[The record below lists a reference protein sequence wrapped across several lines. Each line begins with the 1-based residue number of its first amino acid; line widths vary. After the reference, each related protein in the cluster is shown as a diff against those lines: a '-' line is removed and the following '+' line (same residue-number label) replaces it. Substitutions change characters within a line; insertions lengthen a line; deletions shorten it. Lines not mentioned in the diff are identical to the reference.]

1 MKGFSMDFKK
11 IQEIFSSYYL
21 AIPDYQRDYSW
32 TEAEIST
39 LFDDIKNLMIN
50 NSSEEHFLG
59 AIVTT
64 SFDSESSSGM
74 DIVLED
80 YKISPD
86 NIRHVVDGQQRLTT
100 ISLLMRAA
108 MDLASQTVVLKEQ
121 KNIIQGYLRNLE
133 SCLYGS
139 EMTNDGKSAP
149 RLFLNGNTAHVYMS
163 DKVLGISK
171 ISGQLKYKGA
181 KRLIK
186 AFDYLKLSIKELCD
200 EYCTEYNVKPYEFYR
215 AFFQMFTSQLK
226 FVVIECNTA
235 MNAFQVFD
243 SLNGKGN
250 DLTAADR
257 IKNIFLSW
265 CNNKNALNKW
275 NSLISPLDQDN
286 LVKFFTC
293 YMFYL
298 NGKRVQKRRL
308 PDEYKNEFSS
318 SATVD
323 FDNFYQNQVNAAEI
337 YGKITSKSTG
347 IKSLDDEVLAD
358 LATLNQE
365 QAYLP
370 LFAVLLHFDTKTNAA
385 AIIEFGKSLCSLIT
399 RMQVCEKSN
408 NRLDAI
414 FAECI
419 KKIKNNES
427 IPVLTTFIDS
437 KKIEIANDAQF
448 KSAFQNLSIKDMKQ
462 AKYYLVGIENY
473 LRGQNGDRNKVD
485 VSSKL
490 TVEHIIPQDESAW
503 NNWFSELDFNVSE
516 DDYSEFSEM
525 VIPSIGNMLLLYDDD
540 NSAAGKNTLS
550 EKIKVYR
557 QGSNNSTNSSPMRT
571 FMLVEDFVNQY
582 EKNGFSNK
590 SVEERSEKLANLAI
604 EVW

>member
-1 MKGFSMDFKK
+1 MDFKK

-50 NSSEEHFLG
+50 NSHEEHFLG

-80 YKISPD
+80 YKISSD

-121 KNIIQGYLRNLE
+121 KNIIQGYLRNLA

-139 EMTNDGKSAP
+139 EMTSDGKSAP
-149 RLFLNGNTAHVYMS
+149 RLFLNGNTARVYMS

-171 ISGQLKYKGA
+171 ISGQMKYRGA

-200 EYCTEYNVKPYEFYR
+200 EYCIEYKVEPYEFYR

-308 PDEYKNEFSS
+308 PDEYKNEFSG
-318 SATVD
+318 SATID
-323 FDNFYQNQVNAAEI
+323 FDNFYQNQ
-337 YGKITSKSTG
+337 
-347 IKSLDDEVLAD
+347 
-358 LATLNQE
+358 
-365 QAYLP
+365 
-370 LFAVLLHFDTKTNAA
+370 
-385 AIIEFGKSLCSLIT
+385 
-399 RMQVCEKSN
+399 
-408 NRLDAI
+408 
-414 FAECI
+414 
-419 KKIKNNES
+419 
-427 IPVLTTFIDS
+427 
-437 KKIEIANDAQF
+437 
-448 KSAFQNLSIKDMKQ
+448 
-462 AKYYLVGIENY
+462 
-473 LRGQNGDRNKVD
+473 
-485 VSSKL
+485 
-490 TVEHIIPQDESAW
+490 
-503 NNWFSELDFNVSE
+503 
-516 DDYSEFSEM
+516 
-525 VIPSIGNMLLLYDDD
+525 
-540 NSAAGKNTLS
+540 
-550 EKIKVYR
+550 
-557 QGSNNSTNSSPMRT
+557 
-571 FMLVEDFVNQY
+571 
-582 EKNGFSNK
+582 
-590 SVEERSEKLANLAI
+590 
-604 EVW
+604 